1 MRTISGSLGWKLGG
15 SFAALLALLA
25 VMGGTSFWA
34 MRTLTDTHVKSA
46 DVVTPKLLAAD
57 ALRAAAADE
66 HFSQTQY
73 VFTKGETHDDFAGDH
88 KTFVE
93 TLAALRAHTQTPA
106 DHAALRKIE
115 AASAHFDQIDAR
127 MWAAVKA
134 HRYGV
139 ASKLALGAED
149 EAADALVSAAVGYQ
163 TEAQHEQAALTRSFH
178 STASSANWLVG
189 LLALAAIVV
198 GIVLA
203 YLLTR
208 SIVGGIRQ
216 MLVAAEGIA
225 EGDVNQHI
233 EARSRDEVGQ
243 MADAFRR
250 MIAYLQEMAATAGR
264 VADGD
269 LTVHVEPRSERDA
282 LGTATA
288 GMVSNLRDVMATLID
303 SASNLTAAS
312 VKVSGSATETGT
324 AVATIAESMG
334 DVAAGAER
342 QVHMVEQAKDAAQAT
357 AGQAGQARELAD
369 GGVAAAN
376 EAAQAMLGLRESSA
390 EVTAAISALSEKSSQ
405 IGGIVETI
413 TGIASQ
419 TNLLALNAAIEAA
432 RAGEQGRG
440 FAVVAEEVRKLA
452 EEAQAA
458 AEQIGRLIG
467 EIQADTDRTVVVAR
481 MGGERTETGVE
492 VVDRA
497 RGAFEE
503 IGHSIGQIAE
513 RIDQIASATSDVA
526 AVALQSSNSVSEISA
541 STQQTSAATQDIA
554 ASAELLAGTAEELET
569 VVQRFQLA

>member
-1 MRTISGSLGWKLGG
+1 MRKISGSLGWKLGG
-15 SFAALLALLA
+15 AFAVLLTLLA
-25 VMGGTSFWA
+25 VMGATSFWA
-34 MRTLTDTHVKSA
+34 MSTLTSTHVKSA

-57 ALRAAAADE
+57 AVRAAAADQ

-73 VFTKGETHDDFAGDH
+73 VFTKVETHSDFVGDH
-88 KTFVE
+88 KTF
-93 TLAALRAHTQTPA
+93 LAELANLRARTTTPA
-106 DHAALRKIE
+106 DHAALGKIE
-115 AASAHFDQIDAR
+115 AASADFDRIDAR
-127 MWAAVKA
+127 MWAAVRA
-134 HRYGV
+134 HNY
-139 ASKLALGAED
+139 ALANKLALGAED
-149 EAADALVSAAVGYQ
+149 ETADVLVNAAVSYQ
-163 TEAQHEQAALTRSFH
+163 TEAQHEQASLTRSFH
-178 STASSANWLVG
+178 STASAANWLVG
-189 LLALAAIVV
+189 LLALAAMAI
-198 GIVLA
+198 GIALA
-203 YLLTR
+203 FLLTR

-216 MLVAAEGIA
+216 MLAAAEGIA
-225 EGDVNQHI
+225 EGDVNQRI
-233 EARSRDEVGQ
+233 ETRSRDEVGQ

-250 MIAYLQEMAATAGR
+250 MIAYLQEMAGAAAR

-269 LTVHVEPRSERDA
+269 LTVHVEPRSEQDA

-288 GMVSNLRDVMATLID
+288 GMVTNLRDVMGTLTD

-312 VKVSGSATETGT
+312 VKVSGSATETGS

-342 QVHMVEQAKDAAQAT
+342 QVQMVEQAKDAAQAT
-357 AGQAGQARELAD
+357 AGEAGQARELAE

-376 EAAQAMLGLRESSA
+376 EATQAMLGLRESSA

-458 AEQIGRLIG
+458 AEQIGKLIG

-481 MGGERTETGVE
+481 TGGERTETGVE
-492 VVDRA
+492 VVERA

-503 IGHSIGQIAE
+503 IGHSIGQIAQ
-513 RIDQIASATSDVA
+513 RIDQIASATTDVA
-526 AVALQSSNSVSEISA
+526 AVAVQSSNSVSEISA
-541 STQQTSAATQDIA
+541 TTQQTSAATQDIA
-554 ASAELLAGTAEELET
+554 ASAELLASTAEELES